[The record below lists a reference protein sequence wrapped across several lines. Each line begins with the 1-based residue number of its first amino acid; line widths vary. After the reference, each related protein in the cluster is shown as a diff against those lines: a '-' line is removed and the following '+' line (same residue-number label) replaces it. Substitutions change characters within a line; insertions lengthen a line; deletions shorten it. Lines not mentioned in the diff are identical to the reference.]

1 MRSGVKWTIAIA
13 SVPARREL
21 RQRILDQLDEQV
33 AKYSDIEILVLEDN
47 RKRILGDKR
56 NALVD
61 IAQGEYINFV
71 DDDDLISDHYIDT
84 IYPLLDGVDC
94 VGIRAHISIEGG
106 AWANVFYSKDLE
118 IRNHGGE
125 YFRPTQ
131 HLTPVRTD
139 IVRQIPYRGHRY
151 EDSNWSQDAKNSG
164 LLRSENI
171 TDEVVYYYYATRVN
185 NRVGVWK

>member
-1 MRSGVKWTIAIA
+1 MSRGLRYIMQSGVKWTIAIA

-61 IAQGEYINFV
+61 IAQGEYISFV

-94 VGIRAHISIEGG
+94 VGIRAHISIEG
-106 AWANVFYSKDLE
+106 SSL
-118 IRNHGGE
+118 GE
-125 YFRPTQ
+125 CV
-131 HLTPVRTD
+131 L
-139 IVRQIPYRGHRY
+139 
-151 EDSNWSQDAKNSG
+151 
-164 LLRSENI
+164 
-171 TDEVVYYYYATRVN
+171 
-185 NRVGVWK
+185 